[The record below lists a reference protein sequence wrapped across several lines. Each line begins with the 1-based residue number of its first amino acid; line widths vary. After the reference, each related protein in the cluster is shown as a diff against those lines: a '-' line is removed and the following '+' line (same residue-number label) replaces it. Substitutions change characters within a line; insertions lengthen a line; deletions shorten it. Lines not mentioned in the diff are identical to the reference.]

1 MAETSPSK
9 NTQHE
14 EIPVEVEG
22 FSEEERQEIIS
33 QIDQVARSNRL
44 GSAKAFSQIQPE
56 KKGAVFPL
64 VVNLLAVILIGAG
77 VYGANYYFGQRIEQL
92 SVQSV
97 QFESAEGKILEE
109 VKKESE
115 QKLQAKEQEISQ
127 IREDLQDIERQ
138 RQTLQENMEA
148 EIAAKEQQL
157 RQSLEEAL
165 QQERQRLESE
175 GISSQ
180 ELEQQLQQ
188 FRSQQE
194 QQYQTALEEYRS
206 ETMQQLAEKEQQL
219 REAQETAEQILAEAN
234 REKAQ
239 ILEETQAREA
249 ELRQQFEQERERLTA
264 ETTEAQQELERLAE
278 LRQNEQLYRDQI
290 NSMYRDIQQ
299 ALSEGERQTAQAR
312 IVDMREFLQSVAIN
326 EAPSIAQRRD
336 VDQFLL
342 NVLEEES
349 TKVSAK
355 PDESLL
361 EAAKTISAL
370 RSTVDEA
377 RQLQQEGNFYEAK
390 RNYNRAIEMLP
401 AVAAA
406 SSQLEQINQQE
417 QAERIR
423 ELLTEAR
430 ESAEA
435 EQYGQALEQYTA
447 AVSESADTHSAAA
460 GSAVE
465 GLIEIF
471 TTQME
476 TVESANQTR
485 QREYEQRI
493 ADLRAQVAALQ
504 RAENSLE
511 QQLEQRVSTSEQLST
526 QIEQKDEQIDQ
537 LTQTLRQRQQRITAL
552 SEQID
557 QLETEQEQLTRQ
569 YQSAQRRAANL
580 NSELNEAVDQMAEL
594 VQRGQSNS
602 RIRAAVG
609 RYQELQERSSS
620 LLTSPETEDIAA
632 ARAEFK
638 AFLSSEEIQSLF
650 PELSTLYEQLSQ
662 NGP

>member
-1 MAETSPSK
+1 MAETLPSHPSSAK
-9 NTQHE
+9 GMIHD

-22 FSEEERQEIIS
+22 FSEKERQEIVS
-33 QIDQVARSNRL
+33 QIDQVARRNRL
-44 GSAKAFSQIQPE
+44 GSTEAFSQIQPE

-64 VVNLLAVILIGAG
+64 VVNILAVILIGAG

-92 SVQSV
+92 SVQSS

-127 IREDLQDIERQ
+127 IREDLQEIEQKRQ
-138 RQTLQENMEA
+138 ALQENMEA

-165 QQERQRLESE
+165 QQERQRLEAE

-188 FRSQQE
+188 FRTQQE
-194 QQYQTALEEYRS
+194 QQYQSALEQYRA
-206 ETMQQLAEKEQQL
+206 ETVQQLEEKELQLQQ
-219 REAQETAEQILAEAN
+219 AQETAEQILAEAN
-234 REKAQ
+234 REKNE
-239 ILEETQAREA
+239 ILQETQAREA
-249 ELRQQFEQERERLTA
+249 ELRQQFEQERERLVA
-264 ETTEAQQELERLAE
+264 ETSEAQQELERLGE

-299 ALSEGERQTAQAR
+299 SLSEGDRQTAQTR
-312 IVDMREFLQSVAIN
+312 IGDMREFLQSIAIN
-326 EAPSIAQRRD
+326 QAPSVAQRRD
-336 VDQFLL
+336 VDRFLL

-349 TKVSAK
+349 TKVAAA

-370 RSTVDEA
+370 RSTVNEA

-390 RNYNRAIEMLP
+390 RNYNRAIQMLP
-401 AVAAA
+401 AVATAA
-406 SSQLEQINQQE
+406 DQLEQINQQE
-417 QAERIR
+417 QAEIIR
-423 ELLTEAR
+423 ELLGEAR
-430 ESAEA
+430 GSAEA
-435 EQYGQALEQYTA
+435 QEYGQALEQYTA
-447 AVSESADTHSAAA
+447 AVTESANTHSAAA

-476 TVESANQTR
+476 TAESAYQTR
-485 QREYEQRI
+485 QLEYEQRL
-493 ADLRAQVAALQ
+493 ATLQ
-504 RAENSLE
+504 QEKNSLE
-511 QQLEQRVSTSEQLST
+511 QQLSQRSTASEQLGT
-526 QIEQKDEQIDQ
+526 QIEQKDAQIDQ
-537 LTQTLRQRQQRITAL
+537 LTQTLQQRQQRISAL

-557 QLETEQEQLTRQ
+557 QLKTEQEQLTRQ

-580 NSELNEAVDQMAEL
+580 KSDLNEAVDQMAEL
-594 VQRGQSNS
+594 VQRGESNP
-602 RIRAAVG
+602 RVRAAVQ
-609 RYQELQERSSS
+609 RYQELQERSRS

-632 ARAEFK
+632 AQAEFQD
-638 AFLSSEEIQSLF
+638 FLSSEEIQSLF
-650 PELSTLYEQLSQ
+650 PDLNTLYEQISQ